1 MPEAAPSEAEA
12 AVAAHAALGE
22 ARPEPPLAGNEWETL
37 TGYLDYHRATLAW
50 KVQGLDAAGLGTRV
64 GASSMTLG
72 GLVKH
77 LAYVEDEWAVRRF
90 LGLERAEPWARID
103 WGATPDWDWDSA
115 AEDSP
120 AKLLALWE
128 ASVGRA
134 RSIYAEAYASAGL
147 DAPLA
152 RTFPDGGRPSLRWL
166 LVHLIE
172 EYARHNGHAD
182 LLREAV
188 DGSVG
193 E

>member
-1 MPEAAPSEAEA
+1 MSPETVGYEAS
-12 AVAAHAALGE
+12 GE
-22 ARPEPPLAGNEWETL
+22 ARPEPLLAAGEWETL
-37 TGYLDYHRATLAW
+37 TGFLDYHRATLAW
-50 KVQGLDAAGLGTRV
+50 KLEGLDAAGLGRRV

-77 LAYVEDEWAVRRF
+77 LAYVEDEWAVHR
-90 LGLERAEPWARID
+90 LQGLDRVEPWDGID
-103 WGATPDWDWDSA
+103 WAADPDWDWNSA

-120 AKLLALWE
+120 EELLALWGASVERARAALE
-128 ASVGRA
+128 ASYRA
-134 RSIYAEAYASAGL
+134 EGL
-147 DAPLA
+147 GALLVRPLA
-152 RTFPDGGRPSLRWL
+152 DGGRPSLRWL

-188 DGSVG
+188 DGRVG